1 MAHYPPHHEMT
12 PVDRLLS
19 DIVIHIQLSHADY
32 HKAVQR
38 YETIEKW
45 IDRPG
50 SPLRGLVELF
60 YPQGSMAIG
69 ATIAARGTDEFDLDA
84 VAQLKLSQ
92 DVLPPVALDLL
103 YDAIRGEAGS
113 RYHTMAK
120 RRTRCITVEYHDGM
134 HIDVTPMIRRYG
146 HPERESWIF
155 HHRRGAP
162 DEASRRLIANPYG
175 FAEWFK
181 ERPSADVLFANLHA
195 ARTLE
200 YERMLAAA
208 RADIEPI
215 PDQEPPAAKSMAA
228 IVVQLLKRWRNVQY
242 EPRSGRRPPSIVL
255 AKLVAGHVSYQVK
268 GLLEEALI
276 QARNMHN
283 IFQETHDRRTLIIV
297 VNPVCAQ
304 DLLTDRWPSSLDE
317 QEIFLKDLDGLVK
330 KLQLLQDGCDLGK
343 MKTIM
348 KELFGED
355 PTERVFMDYNQII
368 GSTVQSGSRIRK
380 NGSLAVPTR
389 KSNGVGVGTSVAA
402 GTVTTRKHTFYG
414 G

>member
-181 ERPSADVLFANLHA
+181 ERPSADVLFANLHT
-195 ARTLE
+195 ARALE

-208 RADIEPI
+208 RSEPI
-215 PDQEPPAAKSMAA
+215 PDQEPPAAKSMAT
-228 IVVQLLKRWRNVQY
+228 IVVQILKRWRNVQY
-242 EPRSGRRPPSIVL
+242 EPRSGRRPPSIVI
-255 AKLVAGHVSYQVK
+255 ARLVADYVSYQVN
-268 GLLEEALI
+268 GLLEETVI
-276 QARNMHN
+276 QARSMHN
-283 IFQETHDRRTLIIV
+283 IFQDTHDRGALIKV
-297 VNPVCAQ
+297 SNPVCEQ
-304 DLLTDRWPSSLDE
+304 DVLTDRWPSSLDE
-317 QEIFLKDLDGLVK
+317 QEKFLEDLDGLVQS
-330 KLQLLQDGCDLGK
+330 LQILRDGCDLGN

-355 PTERVFMDYNQII
+355 PTERVFTDYNQII
-368 GSTVQSGSRIRK
+368 GSTVQAGSRHIPK
-380 NGSLAVPTR
+380 DGSLAIPSR
-389 KSNGVGVGTSVAA
+389 KNNGVEAMTSVAA
-402 GTVTTRKHTFYG
+402 GTATTRKHTFYG